1 MAASCL
7 YSGEVVHRRLSP
19 VRHELRYRVFNLF
32 ADVDR
37 LPELAGG
44 LRLFSYNRWNLFSIM
59 DRNHGPGD
67 GTPVSAHAWSLARRA
82 EGGGE
87 VKRIFMF
94 CYPRVL
100 GYVFNPLTVYY
111 GFDGEDRLRLMIYEV
126 NNTFGGRHS
135 YVIPVGSML
144 SQRAEKHFYVSP
156 FNAVE
161 GEYLF
166 HFSEP
171 GESMALSVSLSVGG
185 KPVLKAYVSGARRQ
199 LTDRALLRAF
209 LAVPFLTF
217 KVIGAIHLQALR
229 LWWKGLRLKPRP
241 PGPNHTVDIL
251 PEVKRQP

>member
-1 MAASCL
+1 MPETCL
-7 YSGEVVHRRLSP
+7 YHGEVVHRRLSP

-37 LPELAGG
+37 LEETASA
-44 LRLFSYNRWNLFSIM
+44 LRFFSYNRFNLFSLS

-67 GTPVSAHAWSLARRA
+67 GTPIREHAWRLVRGAD
-82 EGGGE
+82 GGQC
-87 VKRIFMF
+87 VTRVFMF

-135 YVIPVGSML
+135 YVLPVGEAF
-144 SQRAEKHFYVSP
+144 SQKAPKHFFVSP

-161 GEYLF
+161 GHYTF
-166 HFSEP
+166 HFTAPDEK
-171 GESMALSVSLSVGG
+171 MALGISLSVDG
-185 KPVLKAYVSGARRQ
+185 KPVLNAYVSGPREK
-199 LTDRALLRAF
+199 LTDGTLLRSF
-209 LAVPFLTF
+209 LSVPFLTV

-229 LWWKGLRLKPRP
+229 LWWKGLRLNPRP
-241 PGPNHTVDIL
+241 KAPNHTVDFL
-251 PEVKRQP
+251 PEVTPKP